1 MGKFQIGLISTVLV
15 LIPAISPSLAAA
27 GTSCDKLASVA
38 LPNAK
43 IDSAQ
48 SVPAGD
54 FTLPGVRGGQSRTFK
69 GLPAFCRVAM
79 TLKPSSDSDIKV
91 ELWLPANWNGKLL
104 AIGNGGWAGTIG
116 YGGMATALKDGF
128 AVTSTD
134 TGHSTPGGS
143 FALGHPEKLIDFG
156 WRSEHEMTVK
166 AKAVVAAF
174 YGRAPKY
181 AYWSGCSTGG
191 RQGLMEATRFPNDF
205 DGIVAGDPSNPRA
218 TRNAWQVS
226 MTIASHKPPAGVLP
240 DAKLKVIHE
249 AVLAACDQLDG
260 VKDGILENPKACRF
274 DPASLLCKGEDA
286 PACLTAPQVASAK
299 LMISPGRF
307 SNGQEYHPGLE
318 LGSETGYYPGRGPG
332 WSEWAGDHAD
342 PTEKENY
349 KYVVYKDPN
358 WDWHTFNADTG
369 VRLAQK
375 MDEGTVDVTKTDF
388 SAFKGKL
395 IMFHGWG
402 DPSVAPQGTIN
413 YYNAVL
419 KTTPKA
425 ADSIRLFMVPGM
437 GHCGG
442 GDGATDHFDMIAA
455 LDRWVDKGQAPTEIL
470 ATHVDNGIVTRSR
483 PLCPYPQT
491 AAYKGAGSTDDA
503 ANFVCK
509 AP

>member
-1 MGKFQIGLISTVLV
+1 MKVLRCGVRAVGSREKTFMGKFQIGLISAVLV
-15 LIPAISPSLAAA
+15 LIPAMAMAA

-54 FTLPGVRGGQSRTFK
+54 FTLPRGRGGQGQTFK

-79 TLKPSSDSDIKV
+79 TLKPSSDSDIKI
-91 ELWLPANWNGKLL
+91 ELWLPANWNGKLQ

-128 AVTSTD
+128 AATSTD

-166 AKAVVAAF
+166 AKAVAAAF
-174 YGRAPKY
+174 YGSAP
-181 AYWSGCSTGG
+181 
-191 RQGLMEATRFPNDF
+191 N
-205 DGIVAGDPSNPRA
+205 
-218 TRNAWQVS
+218 
-226 MTIASHKPPAGVLP
+226 GV
-240 DAKLKVIHE
+240 
-249 AVLAACDQLDG
+249 
-260 VKDGILENPKACRF
+260 LENPKTCHF
-274 DPASLLCKGEDA
+274 DPAALLCKGVDT
-286 PACLTAPQVASAK
+286 PACLAAPQVASAK

-332 WSEWAGDHAD
+332 WSEWAGDDAD

-369 VRLAQK
+369 VPLAQK
-375 MDEGTVDVTKTDF
+375 IDQGIVDVTKTDF
-388 SAFKGKL
+388 SAFNGKL

-455 LDRWVDKGQAPTEIL
+455 LDRWVDKGQAPTQIL
-470 ATHVDNGIVTRSR
+470 ATHVDNGMVTRSR

-503 ANFVCK
+503 SNFVCK